1 MSGTPPSRIEPIG
14 SATTPLPGLA
24 VRRGLLVL
32 AVGATTLA
40 GAGLMARILAA
51 DGLVVRELV
60 LLALFT
66 LTFAWIAL
74 AFWSA
79 LTGFVLCL
87 TRRDPLTLTPLP
99 ARMHEEGMPLH
110 RRSVLAMPIH
120 NESPDQI
127 VAALETTAESLIA
140 TGEARHFEAF
150 VLSDTTDPTIAERE
164 STAIAALQRRLAG
177 RLAVHYRRR
186 ADNRGRKAG
195 NLADFCRRWGDR
207 YDFLIGLDAD
217 SRLTGDCL
225 VALARALQARPDV
238 ALIQTVPLPARQT
251 TLFGRFSQFAAA
263 LYAPMLAA
271 GQSAWQGDTANYWG
285 HNAILRLEAFTA
297 CAGLP
302 PLPGRPPLGGEILS
316 HDFVEAAL
324 LRRGGWQVQLDT
336 RLTGS
341 YEEMPGNLLDYAR
354 RDRRWTQGNLQ
365 HLRLLTAPGLHP
377 LSRLHFLMGAMAFV
391 ASLLWLAILAL
402 GSLDAALLARH
413 GPVYFREAA
422 QLFPM
427 WPEAHPELIASLF
440 ALTLVLLFAPKLM
453 GLTLALAR
461 CAAAFGGAW
470 RLIVSAFTEALVA
483 VLLAPLMMAFHSRF
497 VLEVLAGGRIA
508 WSAQPREGRPV
519 PWRAAL
525 AHTAPFAALGVA
537 WAAAIHVYAPMLFW
551 WLTPIWAGLSLSPL
565 LVRLSGVRADALTRM
580 GLLATR
586 RPTADTA
593 LLTFVPATTGHPG
606 DSPWPPPPETP
617 RAMPEQP
624 LTRRQSRERPA

>member
-1 MSGTPPSRIEPIG
+1 MSGTPPSRVESTG
-14 SATTPLPGLA
+14 TAAAPLPGLA
-24 VRRGLLVL
+24 VRRALLAL
-32 AVGATTLA
+32 AVCATTLA

-51 DGLVVRELV
+51 DGLIVRELV
-60 LLALFT
+60 LLGLFS
-66 LTFAWIAL
+66 LTFTWIAL

-87 TRRDPLTLTPLP
+87 TRRDPLTLARLP
-99 ARMHEEGMPLH
+99 ARTQEATMPL
-110 RRSVLAMPIH
+110 RQRIVLAMPIH
-120 NESPDQI
+120 NEAPAQV
-127 VAALETTAESLIA
+127 VAALEATVESLIE
-140 TGEARHFEAF
+140 TGEAHHFEAF
-150 VLSDTTDPTIAERE
+150 VLSDTTDPTIAAEE
-164 STAIAALQRRLAG
+164 AATIAALQRRLAG
-177 RLAVHYRRR
+177 RLPLHYRRR

-195 NLADFCRRWGDR
+195 NLADFCHRWGGR

-251 TLFGRFSQFAAA
+251 TLFGRLSQFAAA

-336 RLTGS
+336 RLGGS
-341 YEEMPGNLLDYAR
+341 YEEMPGNLIDYAR

-365 HLRLLTAPGLHP
+365 HLRLLAVPGLHA
-377 LSRLHFLMGAMAFV
+377 LSRLHFVMGAMAFV

-402 GSLDAALLARH
+402 GSLDAALRARH
-413 GPVYFREAA
+413 GPVYFREEA

-427 WPEAHPELIASLF
+427 WPEAHPELIATLF
-440 ALTLVLLFAPKLM
+440 ALTLALLFVPKLM
-453 GLTLALAR
+453 GLTLALVR
-461 CAAAFGGAW
+461 RAAAFGGTW
-470 RLIVSAFTEALVA
+470 RLIASALAEALVA

-508 WSAQPREGRPV
+508 WTTQPREGRPV

-525 AHTAPFAALGVA
+525 SQTAPFAALGVV
-537 WAAAIHVYAPMLFW
+537 WAAAVLAYAPMLFW
-551 WLTPIWAGLSLSPL
+551 WLAPIWAGLALAPL
-565 LVRLSGVRADALTRM
+565 LVRLSGARADALTRR
-580 GLLATR
+580 GLLATH
-586 RPTADTA
+586 RPAADTA
-593 LLTFVPATTGHPG
+593 LLTSAPAPTGHPE
-606 DSPWPPPPETP
+606 DTPLPPPPEAP
-617 RAMPEQP
+617 RTMPEQT
-624 LTRRQSRERPA
+624 LTRRPSRKGTR